1 MSKQNNEFCD
11 FLANKGL
18 YETKEITKDNVKDLI
33 ELLNGDAKMDIYCTK
48 CKKERLFSCEEI
60 LYFKDDRGEIKCE
73 SLGQKVSNNL
83 NRPYMLNLPEESWVW
98 TDEVRALHN
107 TNTGEHITLPN
118 NPNAILKDETRILTF
133 KFTCLMKHHLDFI
146 VVTDGNVMRKI
157 GQYPS
162 FIDLSSY
169 ELKEYQK
176 SMSKQDEKD
185 FKSAEILYSMG
196 MGIGA
201 FAYLRRIFERII
213 AEAEKMAI
221 DNKEF
226 NESDFANCHI
236 KEKVKKLKQYL
247 PKSMS
252 DNTSFYKVVS
262 EGIHN
267 FNDKECI
274 ENYETLKHFIVT
286 FFREKDNLRR
296 EKEEKKR
303 YESSLNRISS
313 KIK

>member
-18 YETKEITKDNVKDLI
+18 YETKEITKD
-33 ELLNGDAKMDIYCTK
+33 
-48 CKKERLFSCEEI
+48 
-60 LYFKDDRGEIKCE
+60 
-73 SLGQKVSNNL
+73 
-83 NRPYMLNLPEESWVW
+83 
-98 TDEVRALHN
+98 
-107 TNTGEHITLPN
+107 
-118 NPNAILKDETRILTF
+118 
-133 KFTCLMKHHLDFI
+133 TCLMKHHLDFI

-176 SMSKQDEKD
+176 SMSKQDEKE
-185 FKSAEILYSMG
+185 FKSAEMLYSMG